1 MKDVVV
7 YSMPGD
13 ESVARSLARSLACP
27 VQRLDIHRFP
37 DGEQRVALEGPLSG
51 KAVVI
56 VCSLHR
62 PDAKILPLIFAADTA
77 RDLGARHVV
86 LVAPYLCY
94 LRQDARFHP
103 GESVSAYSFGQLLS
117 AHIDGLVTI
126 EPHLH
131 RLPSLSAAYAVPVR
145 SPHAVAATAEWIGA
159 NVSNPLIVG
168 PDDESA
174 AWVAQIGER
183 IGAPSVVAHKTR
195 EADAKVDVRLQVP
208 EAFAKRTAVIVDD
221 ILASGQTMVATV
233 EALVRAGFGN
243 PICIAVHGLFDGIS
257 VDDLLAAG
265 AGRVVTANTVPHAS
279 NAIDVTPAL
288 AEALRDLLQSLPK
301 RP

>member
-7 YSMPGD
+7 YSLPGN
-13 ESVARSLARSLACP
+13 EPVTRSLAHALACP

-51 KAVVI
+51 KSAVI
-56 VCSLHR
+56 VGELHR

-77 RDLGARHVV
+77 RDLGARCVV

-94 LRQDARFHP
+94 LRQDARFRP
-103 GESVSAYSFGQLLS
+103 GESVSAYSFGRLLS

-131 RLPSLSAAYAVPVR
+131 RLPSLCAAYAVPVR
-145 SPHAVAATAEWIGA
+145 SPHAVVATAEWISA
-159 NVSNPLIVG
+159 NVPNPLIVG
-168 PDDESA
+168 PDDESE

-183 IGAPSVVAHKTR
+183 IGAPSIVAHKTR
-195 EADAKVDVRLQVP
+195 EADAKVSVQLQVP
-208 EAFAKRTAVIVDD
+208 SAFAKRTAVIVDD
-221 ILASGQTMVATV
+221 ILASGQTMLATV
-233 EALVRAGFGN
+233 KALVRAGFGD
-243 PICIAVHGLFDGIS
+243 PVCIAIHGLFDGIS
-257 VDDLLAAG
+257 VDDLIAAG
-265 AGRVVTANTVPHAS
+265 ASRVVTANTVPHAS

-288 AEALRDLLQSLPK
+288 AEAVRDLLDTLPES
-301 RP
+301 P